1 MVSSTVVSST
11 VESCSGVACSGES
24 CTVMLQWSHVVESC
38 WSLAVECPVVESYS
52 RVLQWSPAMKSPTV
66 EFHAVEGPAV

>member
-1 MVSSTVVSST
+1 M
-11 VESCSGVACSGES
+11 
-24 CTVMLQWSHVVESC
+24 
-38 WSLAVECPVVESYS
+38 ECPVVESYS